1 MPSSPSKR
9 ILVVDD
15 AADNLFLIE
24 MVLQTQEY
32 EVEVADSGQAALAK
46 IEAEPFDLVLLDV
59 IMPGMNGIE
68 VVRRIRQN
76 RYLSSMSII
85 MLTGSS
91 LLSEDNEFDNLET
104 DGFICKPVEFK
115 ILLSRVSAILAT
127 KDRTTKAN
135 KYQRLAS
142 R

>member
-15 AADNLFLIE
+15 TADNLFLIQ
-24 MVLQTQEY
+24 MVLQTEEY
-32 EVEVADSGQAALAK
+32 EVEVADSGLAALAK

-59 IMPGMNGIE
+59 MMPGMNGIE
-68 VVRRIRQN
+68 VAQRIRQN

-115 ILLSRVSAILAT
+115 MLLSRVSAILAT

-135 KYQRLAS
+135 KYQRLAC
-142 R
+142 

>member
-15 AADNLFLIE
+15 TDDNLFLIQ
-24 MVLQTQEY
+24 MVLQTEEY

-59 IMPGMNGIE
+59 VMPGMNGIE
-68 VVRRIRQN
+68 VARRIRHN

-91 LLSEDNEFDNLET
+91 LLSEDNEFDELET
-104 DGFICKPVEFK
+104 DGFICKPVECK

-127 KDRTTKAN
+127 KDQITKAN
-135 KYQRLAS
+135 KYQRLAC
-142 R
+142 

>member
-15 AADNLFLIE
+15 AADNLFLME
-24 MVLQTQEY
+24 MVLQTQGY

-46 IEAEPFDLVLLDV
+46 IEAEPLDLVLLDV
-59 IMPGMNGIE
+59 MMPGMNGIE

-91 LLSEDNEFDNLET
+91 LLTEDNKFGNLEI

-127 KDRTTKAN
+127 KDRTTKAIE
-135 KYQRLAS
+135 YQRLAS